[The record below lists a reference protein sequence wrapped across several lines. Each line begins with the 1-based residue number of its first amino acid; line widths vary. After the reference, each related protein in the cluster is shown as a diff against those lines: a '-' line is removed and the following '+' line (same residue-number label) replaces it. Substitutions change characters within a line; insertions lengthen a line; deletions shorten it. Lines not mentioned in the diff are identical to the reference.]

1 MPVRN
6 VVVLTLV
13 TSGLIALAILYVVV
27 WKRLDV
33 VVAPVKRGPA
43 VQAVYATGVVE
54 PVNWAKVTPLVQGRI
69 AELCKCEGESV
80 NLNTVLARLDDREAR
95 ARLAE
100 LNARET
106 FLASEAERYRKLLG
120 RRTVSVQAYEQA
132 VSELLQARAAVQA
145 QKERLDH
152 FILRAPMNG
161 EVLRRD
167 GEIGEIVGPGDAL
180 FWVGKTRPLWV
191 VAEVDEEDIP
201 MVAADQSVLIKADA
215 FPARDLPGT
224 VRRITPKGDP
234 VSKSYRV
241 RVALPDDT
249 PLMIGMTTEV
259 NIIADRKENV
269 LLVPV
274 TAVLDGHVFVAEDGK
289 ARARPVEVGVVGSAF
304 TEILRGVAEGEM
316 VVVDPP
322 HDLADGAAVD
332 VETGT

>member
-1 MPVRN
+1 M
-6 VVVLTLV
+6 
-13 TSGLIALAILYVVV
+13 
-27 WKRLDV
+27 
-33 VVAPVKRGPA
+33 VAPVKRGPT

-69 AELCKCEGESV
+69 AELCKCEGEAVKS
-80 NLNTVLARLDDREAR
+80 NTVLARLDDREAR

-100 LNARET
+100 LNAREK
-106 FLASEAERYRKLLG
+106 FLTSEADRYRKLLG

-132 VSELLQARAAVQA
+132 ISELLQARAAVQA

-152 FILRAPMNG
+152 FILRAPMDG

-167 GEIGEIVGPGDAL
+167 GEVGEIVGPGDAL
-180 FWVGKTRPLWV
+180 FWVGKNRPLWL

-201 MVAADQSVLIKADA
+201 LVAPEQSVLIKADA
-215 FPARDLPGT
+215 FPDRDLPGT

-241 RVALPDDT
+241 RIALPDNT

-259 NIIADRKENV
+259 NIVAEQKEDV

-289 ARARPVEVGVVGSAF
+289 ALARPVEVGVVGSAF
-304 TEILRGVAEGEM
+304 TEIISGIAEGEL
-316 VVVDPP
+316 VVIDPP
-322 HDLADGAAVD
+322 RDLTNGTAVSAQ
-332 VETGT
+332 TGN